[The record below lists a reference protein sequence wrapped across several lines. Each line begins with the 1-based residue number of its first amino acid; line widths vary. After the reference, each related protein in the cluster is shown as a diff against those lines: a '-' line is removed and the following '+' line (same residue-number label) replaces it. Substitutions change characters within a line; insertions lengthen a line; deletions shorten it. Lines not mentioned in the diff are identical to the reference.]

1 MVMQGGKM
9 KRHKH
14 LARTAAAVAVAIL
27 IWFPRSACAQLTPEE
42 KKLNL
47 DSFEQVW
54 TTIHDQHF
62 DPTFGGLDWQ
72 AVHDELRPKMENAGD
87 AQEARTVLTE
97 MISRLGL
104 SHFSIIPADVY
115 KNIDAPVKRG
125 DRGGST
131 GIAVRV
137 IGGAAIVTSVA
148 PETPAGRAGVKPGWE
163 IRAIDGEEIP
173 PLFPSIEEQFK
184 NSPKRDYYLASAVR
198 SRMGGAIGDTVTIRF
213 IDGTNAPIEKTLT
226 LEEKTG
232 KKIIFG
238 NFPPFY
244 LTTKTDTLEHG
255 IGYFAFSC
263 FFDPITLMPLF
274 GNAMESFM
282 KAPGVII
289 DVRGN
294 PGGIA
299 GIAMGL
305 AGWFVEEKNIDI
317 GTMRTRTN
325 TLRFVINPRTNAYRG
340 PVAILVDGLSG
351 SSAEIFAGGVQ
362 SLPRVRIIGSPTIG
376 ATLPSAAVRLPNG
389 DGFQYAFASYISRS
403 GVELEGKGVIPD
415 MEVRPARRAL
425 LEGRDPVIE
434 TAIDWIQSQRYIVK

>member
-1 MVMQGGKM
+1 MEN
-9 KRHKH
+9 RLH
-14 LARTAAAVAVAIL
+14 LVGAAAAVIIAML
-27 IWFPRSACAQLTPEE
+27 ISISRAACAQLTPEE
-42 KKLNL
+42 KSLNL

-54 TTIHDQHF
+54 TTIRDQHF

-72 AVHDELRPKMENAGD
+72 AVHDELRPKMEGAGNV
-87 AQEARTVLTE
+87 QEARAVLTE

-115 KNIDAPVKRG
+115 KNIDAPAKKG

-137 IGGAAIVTSVA
+137 MEGAAIVTSVA
-148 PETPAGRAGVKPGWE
+148 PETPAHRAGVKPGWE
-163 IRAIDGEEIP
+163 IRAIDGEELP
-173 PLFPSIEEQFK
+173 PLFPSIEEEFK
-184 NSPKRDYYLASAVR
+184 SSPKKEYYLASAVR

-213 IDGTNAPIEKTLT
+213 IDGKNDPIEKTLT

-263 FFDPITLMPLF
+263 FFDPITLMPAF
-274 GNAMESFM
+274 GAAMQSFM
-282 KAPGVII
+282 NAPGVII

-325 TLRFVINPRTNAYRG
+325 TLRFVINPRANVYRG

-362 SLPRVRIIGSPTIG
+362 GLPRIRIIGSPTIG

-389 DGFQYAFASYISRS
+389 DGFQYAFASYTSRN

-415 MEVRPARRAL
+415 AEVRPTRQAL
-425 LEGRDPVIE
+425 LEGRDPIIE
-434 TAIDWIQSQRYIVK
+434 TAIDWIQSQRYIVR

>member
-1 MVMQGGKM
+1 V
-9 KRHKH
+9 
-14 LARTAAAVAVAIL
+14 TAAAIIIAMLAAI
-27 IWFPRSACAQLTPEE
+27 PHAACAQLTAEE

-54 TTIHDQHF
+54 TTIRDQHF

-87 AQEARTVLTE
+87 AQEARAVLTE
-97 MISRLGL
+97 MISRLRL
-104 SHFSIIPADVY
+104 SHFAIIAADVY
-115 KNIDAPVKRG
+115 KNIDSPAKKG

-137 IGGAAIVTSVA
+137 LEGAAIVTSVV
-148 PETPAGRAGVKPGWE
+148 PGTPASRAGVKPGWE
-163 IRAIDGEEIP
+163 IRAIDGEELP
-173 PLFPSIEEQFK
+173 PLFPSIEEEF
-184 NSPKRDYYLASAVR
+184 NSSPRKESYLASAVR
-198 SRMGGAIGDTVTIRF
+198 SRMGGAIGDSVTIRF
-213 IDGTNAPIEKTLT
+213 IDGNNEPVDKVLE
-226 LEEKTG
+226 LEEKAG

-244 LTTKTDTLEHG
+244 VTTKTDTLEHG

-263 FFDPITLMPLF
+263 FFDPVTLMPLF

-282 KAPGVII
+282 NAPGVII

-299 GIAMGL
+299 QMAMGF
-305 AGWFVEEKNIDI
+305 AGWFVEERNIDM
-317 GTMRTRTN
+317 GTMRTRSH
-325 TLRFVINPRTNAYRG
+325 TLRFVINPRVTAYRG

-351 SSAEIFAGGVQ
+351 SAAEIFAGGVQ
-362 SLPRVRIIGSPTIG
+362 GLPRVRIIGSRTVG

-389 DGFQYAFASYISRS
+389 DGFQYAFASYLSRN
-403 GVELEGKGVIPD
+403 GVELEGKGVVPD
-415 MEVRPARRAL
+415 EEAHPTRRAL

-434 TAIDWIQSQRYIVK
+434 TAINWIQGQRYMVR